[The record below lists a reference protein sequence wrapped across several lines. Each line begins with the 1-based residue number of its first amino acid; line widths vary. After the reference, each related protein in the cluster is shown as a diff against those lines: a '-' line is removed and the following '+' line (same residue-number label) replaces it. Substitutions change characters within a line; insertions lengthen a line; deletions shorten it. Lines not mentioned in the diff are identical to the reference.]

1 VCVDIEAIDF
11 DHLEQQNFSLLL
23 HKMCS
28 HFALYDRD
36 IEKRR
41 QLDQLRGKSILFSA
55 SLFLAVPCVDLRL
68 SAAYLAAHPA
78 KDFQS
83 LAAVEDINSRRTV
96 AEKLADFHTSWGGVA
111 VLHPPF
117 HVVETRAE
125 AARLAGQFRRGATPI
140 AFSLPWVCKPEV
152 ADGVPESHSL
162 GMVTAPEG
170 LTEPPEIPY
179 ILEPFVNHG
188 GEIVKVYVLG
198 DTMLQLRRPSLPDV
212 VRGGEPARVG
222 PFYEPFGRI
231 SNPNALPSD
240 AKVRVLPEDE
250 QQRVPELSEA
260 LLALTV
266 AELKHRLGVDLFGVD
281 LIRDS
286 ETGNYL
292 IIDVNFCPGYYGVSN
307 VFEKLLDLFRE
318 RLKL

>member
-1 VCVDIEAIDF
+1 V
-11 DHLEQQNFSLLL
+11 
-23 HKMCS
+23 
-28 HFALYDRD
+28 
-36 IEKRR
+36 
-41 QLDQLRGKSILFSA
+41 
-55 SLFLAVPCVDLRL
+55 
-68 SAAYLAAHPA
+68 AHPA

-83 LAAVEDINSRRTV
+83 LTAVEDINSRRTV

-125 AARLAGQFRRGATPI
+125 AARLAEQFRRGATPI
-140 AFSLPWVCKPEV
+140 SFSLPWVCKPEV

-212 VRGGEPARVG
+212 VRGGVPARVG

-250 QQRVPELSEA
+250 QQRVPELSES

-318 RLKL
+318 RLKM

>member
-1 VCVDIEAIDF
+1 V
-11 DHLEQQNFSLLL
+11 
-23 HKMCS
+23 
-28 HFALYDRD
+28 
-36 IEKRR
+36 
-41 QLDQLRGKSILFSA
+41 
-55 SLFLAVPCVDLRL
+55 
-68 SAAYLAAHPA
+68 
-78 KDFQS
+78 
-83 LAAVEDINSRRTV
+83 
-96 AEKLADFHTSWGGVA
+96 
-111 VLHPPF
+111 
-117 HVVETRAE
+117 
-125 AARLAGQFRRGATPI
+125 
-140 AFSLPWVCKPEV
+140 
-152 ADGVPESHSL
+152 
-162 GMVTAPEG
+162 
-170 LTEPPEIPY
+170 
-179 ILEPFVNHG
+179 
-188 GEIVKVYVLG
+188 
-198 DTMLQLRRPSLPDV
+198 
-212 VRGGEPARVG
+212 RVG

-250 QQRVPELSEA
+250 QQRVPELPEE